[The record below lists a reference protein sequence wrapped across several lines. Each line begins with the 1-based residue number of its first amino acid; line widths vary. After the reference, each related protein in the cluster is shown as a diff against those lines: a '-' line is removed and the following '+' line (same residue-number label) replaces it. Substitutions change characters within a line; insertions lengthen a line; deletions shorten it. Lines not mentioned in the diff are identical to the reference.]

1 MENLNT
7 LNLFVAVGEMK
18 SFSHAAERLGMT
30 VSGVSKG
37 IQRLELELKVRLVNR
52 TTRRVGLTPEGEQ
65 FFERCHAILADIK
78 DAEFA
83 VVHSR
88 SQPTGKL
95 RVLLSVGFGRHVV
108 VPLLAKFAERYQDV
122 VIDVELSD
130 RVADF
135 SSGQLDV
142 AVVGSDHIDPRLIA
156 RELCSVQY
164 LVCASPDYVRRH
176 GAPASPDELRN
187 HRCIAHLLPQT
198 GRYRNWVF
206 AGHGNEVYKAVGG
219 NLNFN
224 NAESALAA
232 AITGQG
238 IAVLGSFVVS
248 DAIAAGKLQVL
259 LVNHEIVRPCVSII
273 YPQTGIIAERVRLFV
288 DFLRSS
294 IPRNLTLEN
303 CRPSILA

>member
-18 SFSHAAERLGMT
+18 SFSQAAERLGIT

-37 IQRLELELKVRLVNR
+37 IQRLEHELKVRLVNR

-65 FFERCHAILADIK
+65 FFKRCHAILADIK

-83 VVHSR
+83 VIRSR
-88 SQPTGKL
+88 SQPSGKL
-95 RVLLSVGFGRHVV
+95 RILLSVGFGRHVI

-135 SSGQLDV
+135 SNGQLDV
-142 AVVGSDHIDPRLIA
+142 AVVGSEHIDSRLIA
-156 RELCSVQY
+156 RTLCSVQY
-164 LVCASPDYVRRH
+164 LACASPDYVRLH
-176 GAPASPDELRN
+176 GAPETPDELKH

-198 GRYRNWVF
+198 GRYRDWVF
-206 AGHGNEVYKAVGG
+206 ASLGKEVYKAVGG

-232 AITGQG
+232 AVTGQG

-259 LVNHEIVRPCVSII
+259 LSNYEIVRPCVSII
-273 YPQTGIIAERVRLFV
+273 YPQTGIIAERVRVFV

-294 IPRNLTLEN
+294 IPKNMTLEN
-303 CRPSILA
+303 CRSSIPA